1 MKQTMEVN
9 KMRKYP
15 LICMLLLILILPAN
29 FGVLAQTD
37 LSVAVLPFEVAGNVR
52 LRWNEEDAILEGI
65 TQMVTDRL
73 ANEDDLILIERERIK
88 EIMKEQ
94 GFQYSG
100 AVDLSTAVEIGR
112 LLGVDILVLGSLNA
126 FSLEGRDSVS
136 FGQFQVSGAT
146 ANTQLSARL
155 VGVES
160 GRIFASIKAE
170 GKETGLGLEVDEFK
184 GFSMDSEEFEDSTMG
199 KALDKAVTNFVQ
211 QFDKRLAEV
220 KDKLTDE
227 KGKAANGRVIAIR
240 GNFIIVDLGA
250 KDGIDTTTKFS
261 VYRLEEI
268 QGLSEPI
275 RLPNGSLQVISVDQ
289 NAAVTQILTTS
300 PSGLAIQVGDVVE
313 VQD

>member
-1 MKQTMEVN
+1 
-9 KMRKYP
+9 MRKYP